1 MNDRER
7 AREIVKR
14 LWWDAPVDVGASA
27 WESAIATAL
36 AQARAEGLRQAAEVA
51 RGFWRIGKPE
61 GVSFYDAIAD
71 EILSLI
77 PPRALAEGGE

>member
-1 MNDRER
+1 MSDRER
-7 AREIVKR
+7 AKKIVSEHR
-14 LWWDAPVDVGASA
+14 LQYGIGGRTDILIDTITS
-27 WESAIATAL
+27 AL